1 MPGHKKS
8 KGMKMGGKMR
18 SKGGAMMKAKGMRR
32 GGGAGKA
39 KAMADTRNPFTKARK
54 KFKRR
59 TQGMGGVP
67 AGMIKAKG
75 MKKGGKMMSKGY
87 AKGGAMKSKGGAK
100 GGAMKGMRKPSN
112 KNSGLF
118 GR

>member
-1 MPGHKKS
+1 MPGRKKS
-8 KGMKMGGKMR
+8 TGMKMRCKMR
-18 SKGGAMMKAKGMRR
+18 SKGGAMKKLQK
-32 GGGAGKA
+32 GGAMMMK
-39 KAMADTRNPFTKARK
+39 T
-54 KFKRR
+54 
-59 TQGMGGVP
+59 
-67 AGMIKAKG
+67 KG

-100 GGAMKGMRKPSN
+100 GGAMGGMRKPSN